1 MQMQEILDGVA
12 LSVLLIIVGV
22 VMKMKSFADF
32 NAEPPSKFIMCTPSV
47 EIWRAIVDE
56 PRVQW
61 RCDYGGGKREQIAKK
76 GGLHVQ

>member
-1 MQMQEILDGVA
+1 MTTIMVLSWSKSSSHILT
-12 LSVLLIIVGV
+12 LSTKFHSTDV
-22 VMKMKSFADF
+22 

-76 GGLHVQ
+76 GGLHVQY